1 MSFLDNIGSFVG
13 GVVGGAIGAY
23 IGGPAGAEIGE
34 SIGAA
39 LGNEIQQAVG
49 DGTKGASDDLAQNH
63 GMPDYVRAQ
72 VYDCVDREVRDHRHN
87 VPPEVQQ
94 AAREQWGSAL
104 QNFQQL
110 FQQYLVRAVLDNMG
124 DQDSKPHGKGGGG
137 GGWLQAIAKAMGHT
151 LGQKAAEMVHLSKE
165 MSSLQQSGGGSTDA
179 ANAQKFNEDM
189 TKFQATSQEYAIL
202 QNTFSTAIKSLGEA
216 LSGMARKQ

>member
-1 MSFLDNIGSFVG
+1 MSFLDNIGSIVG

-23 IGGPAGAEIGE
+23 FGGPAGAEIGE

-49 DGTKGASDDLAQNH
+49 DGTKGAADDLSQNH
-63 GMPDYVRAQ
+63 GMPDYARAQ
-72 VYDCVDREVRDHRHN
+72 VYDAVDREVRDHRHN

-94 AAREQWGSAL
+94 AVRDQWGSAL

-151 LGQKAAEMVHLSKE
+151 LGEKAAEMVHLSKE
-165 MSSLQQSGGGSTDA
+165 MSSLQQSGSASDA
-179 ANAQKFNEDM
+179 DNARQFNEDM